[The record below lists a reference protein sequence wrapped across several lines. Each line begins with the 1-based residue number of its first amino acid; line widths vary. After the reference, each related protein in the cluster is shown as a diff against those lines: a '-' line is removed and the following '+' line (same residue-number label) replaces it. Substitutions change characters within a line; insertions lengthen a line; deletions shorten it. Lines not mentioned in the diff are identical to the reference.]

1 MKTQKSVWQVIWGFL
16 KGNPIVVM
24 MAIVSIIV
32 GCTIEN
38 FFSFENLNVLLGN
51 TTIRFLI
58 ALGVSGC
65 LITKGTDLSAGRQ
78 AALAAT
84 LTGVMIS
91 AWIMPAVCS
100 PGCLR

>member
-1 MKTQKSVWQVIWGFL
+1 MKTKKSIPQVVWGFV

-32 GCTIEN
+32 GFTIDR
-38 FFSFENLNVLLGN
+38 FFSFENMNVLLGN

-65 LITKGTDLSAGRQ
+65 LITKGTDLSA
-78 AALAAT
+78 AMHLYFTFAT
-84 LTGVMIS
+84 TKGNSIKYFD
-91 AWIMPAVCS
+91 
-100 PGCLR
+100 